1 MTKVIKAVEQTRII
15 KAEQVTRVLKLSGTL
30 PNLPEHNVWIGNA
43 SLQPIALATGATGR
57 DLLQDATPAD
67 ARTTLGLGTAATTDA
82 SDYATAAQGNL
93 ATTATQP
100 LDDISTL

>member
-15 KAEQVTRVLKLSGTL
+15 KAEQVTRVLKLSGAL

-82 SDYATAAQGNL
+82 SDYAAAIHTHAADAIVTGTL
-93 ATTATQP
+93 A
-100 LDDISTL
+100 LDRG

>member
-15 KAEQVTRVLKLSGTL
+15 KAEQVTRVLKLSGAL
-30 PNLPEHNVWIGNA
+30 PNLPENSVWIGNA
-43 SLQPIALATGATGR
+43 SLQPIALATGATRR

-82 SDYATAAQGNL
+82 ADYATAAQGSK
-93 ATTATQP
+93 ADTATQP